1 MLNWLDILT
10 SSFQA
15 SWVAVI
21 GFVPNIIGAIIVFII
36 GWIIAVGLG
45 KLVKQVVDA
54 IKVDQLLEKMGVKEV
69 LEKADLR
76 LDSGAFVG
84 ALVRWFLIIV
94 FLLAATEI
102 LRLPEVTG
110 FLRDVLLYV
119 PNIIIA
125 VVIMLAAVLLANVLH
140 RIVKAAVSAA
150 GLSSADFLATLTRWA
165 IFVFAFLAALI
176 QLGIAPALIN
186 TLITGLV
193 AMLAIAGGLAFGLGG
208 KDYASQLIEKVRRDI
223 GSHS

>member
-15 SWVAVI
+15 SGAAVI
-21 GFVPNIIGAIIVFII
+21 GFVPNIIGALIVFII

-54 IKVDQLLEKMGVKEV
+54 IKVDQVLEKMGVKEV
-69 LEKADLR
+69 LEKANLR

-94 FLLAATEI
+94 FLLAVTEI

-125 VVIMLAAVLLANVLH
+125 VVIMLAAVLLANVSH

-150 GLSSADFLATLTRWA
+150 GLASADFLATLTRWA

-186 TLITGLV
+186 TLITGLI

-208 KDYASQLIEKVRRDI
+208 KDYASQLIEKVRRDM
-223 GSHS
+223 GSSS

>member
-1 MLNWLDILT
+1 M
-10 SSFQA
+10 
-15 SWVAVI
+15 AVI

-208 KDYASQLIEKVRRDI
+208 KDYAAQLIEKVRRDI

>member
-15 SWVAVI
+15 SGAAVV
-21 GFVPNIIGAIIVFII
+21 GFVPNIIGALIVFII

-54 IKVDQLLEKMGVKEV
+54 IKVDQVLEKMGVKEV

-94 FLLAATEI
+94 FLLAVTEI

-125 VVIMLAAVLLANVLH
+125 VVIMLAAVLLANVSH
-140 RIVKAAVSAA
+140 RIVKASVSAA
-150 GLSSADFLATLTRWA
+150 GLASADFLATLTRWA

-186 TLITGLV
+186 TLITGLI

-208 KDYASQLIEKVRRDI
+208 KEYASQLIEKVRRDM

>member
-1 MLNWLDILT
+1 MLNWLEILT

-15 SWVAVI
+15 SGAAVI
-21 GFVPNIIGAIIVFII
+21 SFVPNIIGAIIVFAI
-36 GWIIAVGLG
+36 GWIIAIGLA
-45 KLVKQVVDA
+45 KLVKQLVDMF
-54 IKVDQLLEKMGVKEV
+54 KVDQLLEKLGAKEI
-69 LEKADLR
+69 LEKAGLR
-76 LDSGAFVG
+76 WDSGAFVG
-84 ALVRWFLIIV
+84 ALIKWFFIIV
-94 FLLAATEI
+94 FLLAVTEI
-102 LRLPEVTG
+102 LQLFQVSE

-140 RIVKAAVSAA
+140 RVVKATVSAA
-150 GLSSADFLATLTRWA
+150 GLASADFLATLTRWA

-186 TLITGLV
+186 TLITGLI

-208 KDYASQLIEKVRRDI
+208 KDYASQLIEKVRRDM
-223 GSHS
+223 GSRS

>member
-54 IKVDQLLEKMGVKEV
+54 IKVDQVLEKMGVKEV

-208 KDYASQLIEKVRRDI
+208 KDYASQLIEKVRRDM

>member
-15 SWVAVI
+15 SWVGVI

-69 LEKADLR
+69 LEKANLR

-94 FLLAATEI
+94 FLLAVTEI

-110 FLRDVLLYV
+110 FLRDVLLYI

-140 RIVKAAVSAA
+140 RIVKATVSAA
-150 GLSSADFLATLTRWA
+150 GLASADFLATLTRWA

-186 TLITGLV
+186 TLITGLI